1 MITHLG
7 SSSVSYDSPV
17 YIKSFASV
25 VGKKESEGP
34 LGSYFDKVEEDEYLG
49 QDSFEAAESEML
61 KETVKLAFSKFGE
74 KPEAADVLF
83 SGDLLNQCVSSIY
96 AIRDLSVP
104 YIGIYGACS
113 TMAEGLML
121 SALAVSSGFAKMSA
135 NATSSHF
142 CCAERQFRF
151 PLEYGSQ
158 RTPTSQWTST
168 ACGCAVLSKEESDL
182 RITHATVGKIVDK
195 NITDA
200 NNMGSAMA
208 PAFADTIYK
217 HLKNTNT
224 RPEDYDLIISGDL
237 GFLGSELADELLQQN
252 GIDIKKR
259 HFDCGKEMYDREK
272 QDVHSGGSGCGCSA
286 SILCGYIL
294 PQMQKGRYKRV
305 LFAATGAL
313 MSAERSKQGESI
325 PGICHAVAIES
336 LQK

>member
-7 SSSVSYDSPV
+7 SQSVRFDSPV

-34 LGSYFDKVEEDEYLG
+34 LGLYFDKVEMDEYLG
-49 QDSFEAAESEML
+49 QKSFEAAESEML
-61 KETVKLAFSKFGE
+61 KETIELAFKKINK
-74 KPEAADVLF
+74 KPSESHVIF

-96 AIRDLSVP
+96 GLRDLSAP

-113 TMAEGLML
+113 TMSEGLML
-121 SALAVSSGFAKMSA
+121 SALSVASGFAHLSA

-158 RTPTSQWTST
+158 RSPTSQWTAT
-168 ACGCAVLSKEESDL
+168 ASGCIVLSNEKDKL
-182 RITHATVGKIVDK
+182 KITHATVGKIVDK

-208 PAFADTIYK
+208 PAFVDTIYQHFK
-217 HLKNTNT
+217 DTET
-224 RPEDYDLIISGDL
+224 TPEDYDLIVSGDL
-237 GFLGSELADELLQQN
+237 GVLGSTLACELLEMN
-252 GIDIKKR
+252 GFNIFSR
-259 HFDCGKEMYDREK
+259 HFDCGKEIYDLKK

-286 SILCGYIL
+286 SVFCGYLL
-294 PQMQKGRYKRV
+294 PMMLKGKYKKI

-325 PGICHAVAIES
+325 PGISHAVTIE
-336 LQK
+336 LA